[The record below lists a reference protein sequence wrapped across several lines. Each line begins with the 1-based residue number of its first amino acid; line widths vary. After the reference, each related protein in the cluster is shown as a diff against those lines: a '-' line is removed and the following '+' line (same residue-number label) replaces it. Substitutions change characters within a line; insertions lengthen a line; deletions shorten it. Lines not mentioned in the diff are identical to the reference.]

1 MSSKRQTTMAKLQ
14 RERRVEERRT
24 LKREKKQAAAA
35 ARRAG
40 DQPSAL
46 TEQPFG
52 LTDEQWSEL
61 TDEQRAVL
69 VAAHAREQDA
79 ETSAEPGAAQPPE
92 ISAKLDGE

>member
-40 DQPSAL
+40 GQPMEL
-46 TEQPFG
+46 TE
-52 LTDEQWSEL
+52 EQLADL
-61 TDEQRAVL
+61 TDEQRALLADVPQQ
-69 VAAHAREQDA
+69 VDEQSPEPDSAHARE
-79 ETSAEPGAAQPPE
+79 
-92 ISAKLDGE
+92 ISATVDVEQS